1 MVTGSVLMSCWRRR
15 DEGAISAVTRGTHYR
30 TAGRPTCLDAGRH
43 YVIGAAYEHRARPLD
58 REMRRSPPPGCARL
72 LLKVNKVESHVV
84 TTYRTWRPRFPV
96 TTPDILNPQLP
107 CSPRQPHSSPSV
119 SVHAPATSSYSLNL
133 PLSPSITPSL
143 SLLAQDLPFSQIFP
157 TIDSLPASGLTP
169 RLYDWS
175 VSSEH
180 LGFYF

>member
-1 MVTGSVLMSCWRRR
+1 MTEELFPRGFAKAGKYSVHECIYNVMWIMKYCPMHEERCNVCVKPIVTGFRYAS
-15 DEGAISAVTRGTHYR
+15 
-30 TAGRPTCLDAGRH
+30 PCLWNQH
-43 YVIGAAYEHRARPLD
+43 PSSL
-58 REMRRSPPPGCARL
+58 
-72 LLKVNKVESHVV
+72 
-84 TTYRTWRPRFPV
+84 
-96 TTPDILNPQLP
+96 
-107 CSPRQPHSSPSV
+107 RQPHSSPSV
-119 SVHAPATSSYSLNL
+119 SDLSVHAPATSSYSLNL

-143 SLLAQDLPFSQIFP
+143 SLPAQDLPFSQIFP

>member
-1 MVTGSVLMSCWRRR
+1 MRNILSISNFRQIKLQLCRVIPSPSNSWNKSLASLMIKREFYFVVCMLLVYFLCLYCS
-15 DEGAISAVTRGTHYR
+15 IS
-30 TAGRPTCLDAGRH
+30 
-43 YVIGAAYEHRARPLD
+43 
-58 REMRRSPPPGCARL
+58 SSS
-72 LLKVNKVESHVV
+72 ESHAMLLHCSISKMALESQLEKRTGWWFVPYLSYV
-84 TTYRTWRPRFPV
+84 TYFS
-96 TTPDILNPQLP
+96 L
-107 CSPRQPHSSPSV
+107 RQPHSSPSV
-119 SVHAPATSSYSLNL
+119 SDFPADAPATSSYSLNL

-143 SLLAQDLPFSQIFP
+143 FQSRLKTYLFLQIFP